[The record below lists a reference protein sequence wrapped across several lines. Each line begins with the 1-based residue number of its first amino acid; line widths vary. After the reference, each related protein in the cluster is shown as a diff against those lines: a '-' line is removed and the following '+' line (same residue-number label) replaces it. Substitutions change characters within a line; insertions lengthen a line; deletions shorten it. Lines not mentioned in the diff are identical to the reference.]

1 MSYMT
6 LWTLEDPE
14 LAYPSLTVVWKR
26 FEQAFKATW
35 GLVTYAPVF
44 KDYFHEGLLQFYR
57 DNILYVE
64 VRALLP
70 EVNVC
75 HLPSN
80 QSIFSN
86 YLFG

>member
-1 MSYMT
+1 MT

-14 LAYPSLTVVWKR
+14 VVYPSQNAVWR
-26 FEQAFKATW
+26 SFEQAFKSTW

-44 KDYFHEGLLQFYR
+44 KDYFHEGLSQFYR

-70 EVNVC
+70 EVNVG
-75 HLPSN
+75 HLLSN
-80 QSIFSN
+80 QSIFQSDCP
-86 YLFG
+86 FE